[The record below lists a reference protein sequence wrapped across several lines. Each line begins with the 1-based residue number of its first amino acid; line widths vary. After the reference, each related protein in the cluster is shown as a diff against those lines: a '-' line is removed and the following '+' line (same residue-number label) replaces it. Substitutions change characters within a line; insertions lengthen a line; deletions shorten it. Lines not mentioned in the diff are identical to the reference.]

1 MTVTTNQG
9 LNLPAAGDS
18 NWNTPLNANFS
29 IMDKAFGG
37 NQEISVTGATTTP
50 IVLTLTQYQN
60 MLITFTG
67 ILTANV
73 TYQIPAGIGGCWIFN
88 NAASGAYTLTVGT
101 STAGVTQV
109 VLQDIPVTLY
119 ADGTNIIPAG
129 PDLSSGGTITGNL
142 AISGSLTATGTI
154 TSTGS
159 INAPNFLITTNS
171 AVIGYANSD
180 ASIYVYNAT
189 GSGGNTKTIALNT
202 DNTERLR
209 VTSAGNIGIG
219 TSTPSAKLEVNGS
232 ILIGNAV
239 AYYGKNTGGASR
251 IISYISNSND
261 FIFGDPNQAGSIR
274 FYNNGINSA
283 TINLDGNLTVGT
295 TAPSGIYNKIGG
307 DGFLCRNGTG
317 GSYSGDSFNIQFD
330 GSSKAYLW
338 INGTKLGQIYVF

>member
-18 NWNTPLNANFS
+18 TWNTPLNANFS

-37 NQEISVTGATTTP
+37 NQEISVTGVTATP
-50 IVLTLTQYQN
+50 VAITLTQYQN

-67 ILTANV
+67 TLTANV

-88 NAASGAYTLTVGT
+88 NAASGAYTITVGT

-119 ADGTNIIPAG
+119 SDGANIIPAG

-142 AISGSLTATGTI
+142 AITGALTVSSSI
-154 TSTGS
+154 TSSSNVVGGS
-159 INAPNFLITTNS
+159 FYSNAVAANYGFS
-171 AVIGYANSD
+171 NSD
-180 ASIYVYNAT
+180 ASIILYNAT
-189 GSGGNTKTIALNT
+189 GSGGNTKTITLNT

-219 TSTPSAKLEVNGS
+219 TSAPSAKLEVNGS
-232 ILIGNAV
+232 ILIGNSV
-239 AYYGKNTGGASR
+239 AYYGKNTGGTARSLA
-251 IISYISNSND
+251 YINGSNN
-261 FIFGDPNQAGSIR
+261 FIFGDSNQAGSIL

-295 TAPSGIYNKIGG
+295 TAPSGVFNKIGG

-317 GSYSGDSFNIQFD
+317 GAYSGESFNIQWD
-330 GSSKAYLW
+330 GSKAYLW
-338 INGTKLGQIYVF
+338 INGTNLGQIYIL

>member
-9 LNLPAAGDS
+9 LNLPATGDS

-29 IMDKAFGG
+29 IIDKAFGG
-37 NQEISVTGATTTP
+37 NQEISVTGVTATP
-50 IVLTLTQYQN
+50 VAITLTQYQN

-67 ILTANV
+67 ILTANA

-88 NAASGAYTLTVGT
+88 NAASGAYTITVGT

-119 ADGTNIIPAG
+119 SDGTNIIPAG

-142 AISGSLTATGTI
+142 AITNTLTAVGTI
-154 TSTGS
+154 TSS
-159 INAPNFLITTNS
+159 SSVLAPSFYTNDNS
-171 AVIGYANSD
+171 GAFGYVNSD
-180 ASIYVYNAT
+180 ASIFVYNAT
-189 GSGGNTKTIALNT
+189 GSSGITKTIILNT

-209 VTSAGNIGIG
+209 VTSAGNVGIG

-239 AYYGKNTGGASR
+239 AYYGKNTSGAAKT
-251 IISYISNSND
+251 IAYIDSSNH
-261 FIFGDPNQAGSIR
+261 FIFGDSSQAGSIF

-283 TINLDGNLTVGT
+283 TINLNGNLTVGT

-317 GSYSGDSFNIQFD
+317 GTYSGESFNIQWD
-330 GSSKAYLW
+330 GSKAYLW
-338 INGTKLGQIYVF
+338 INGANLGQIYTF